1 MDDYAEVQEYLQ
13 LIQDYDQEIDNERQ
27 EIRMLRAAATSISS
41 TQGDGV
47 RSGGAGDKTGSLVAQ
62 IIDKE
67 KSVSE
72 KTKHLDTLKR
82 KVISIIDQIE
92 SPYDELLYKR
102 YLEHKTWARIAE
114 ELGCSDWKIY
124 GETGLHRQALAR
136 MQYMWKKGVDKK
148 NDLRDNIS

>member
-27 EIRMLRAAATSISS
+27 EIRMLRAIATSISS

-67 KSVSE
+67 KSISE

-92 SPYDELLYKR
+92 SPYGELLYKR
-102 YLEHKTWARIAE
+102 YLEYKTWTRIAE
-114 ELGCSDWKIY
+114 ELGCSNRKIF
-124 GETGLHRQALAR
+124 GKTGLHRQALAR
-136 MQYMWKKGVDKK
+136 MQYARGKWT
-148 NDLRDNIS
+148 

>member
-1 MDDYAEVQEYLQ
+1 MDDYAEIQEYLQ
-13 LIQDYDQEIDNERQ
+13 MIQDYEQEIDNERQ
-27 EIRMLRAAATSISS
+27 EIQMLRAVATSISS

-92 SPYDELLYKR
+92 SPYGDLLYKR

-114 ELGCSDWKIY
+114 ELGCSDRKIF
-124 GETGLHRQALAR
+124 GKTGLHRQALAR
-136 MQYMWKKGVDKK
+136 MQYARGKGT
-148 NDLRDNIS
+148 

>member
-13 LIQDYDQEIDNERQ
+13 MIQDYEQEIDNERQ
-27 EIRMLRAAATSISS
+27 EIQMLRAVATSISS

-67 KSVSE
+67 KSVRE

-82 KVISIIDQIE
+82 EVISIIDQIE
-92 SPYDELLYKR
+92 SPYGELLYKR
-102 YLEHKTWARIAE
+102 YLEYKTWTRIAE
-114 ELGCSDWKIY
+114 ELGCSDRKIY
-124 GETGLHRQALAR
+124 GKTGLHRQALAR
-136 MQYMWKKGVDKK
+136 MQYARKKGLDAEQIC
-148 NDLRDNIS
+148 DII